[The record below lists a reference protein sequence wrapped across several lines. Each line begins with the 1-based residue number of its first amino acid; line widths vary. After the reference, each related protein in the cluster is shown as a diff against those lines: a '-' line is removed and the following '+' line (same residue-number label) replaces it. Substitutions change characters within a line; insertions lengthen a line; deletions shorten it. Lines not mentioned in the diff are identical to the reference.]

1 MTVSVWQQPEIIVW
15 TQILLNSY
23 QQLLGKELI
32 ARNVDITE
40 QAKHLFYAPFAVVSH
55 GTEADPIFNYANQT
69 AQNLWE
75 MNWEQFTK
83 TPSRL
88 SAEPVERVQRAR
100 ILQQASTQGYI
111 DDYQGVRISSTGK
124 RFLIEKAIVWNL
136 ANSEGEYCGQA
147 ATFSQWSFLH

>member
-1 MTVSVWQQPEIIVW
+1 MVSVWQQPEIIAW

-83 TPSRL
+83 THSRL
-88 SAEPVERVQRAR
+88 SAEPVERVERAR
-100 ILQQASTQGYI
+100 MLQQVNIQGYI

-124 RFLIEKAIVWNL
+124 RFLIEKGMVWNL
-136 ANSEGEYCGQA
+136 ANSEGEYFGQA
-147 ATFSQWSFLH
+147 ATFSQWSFLN